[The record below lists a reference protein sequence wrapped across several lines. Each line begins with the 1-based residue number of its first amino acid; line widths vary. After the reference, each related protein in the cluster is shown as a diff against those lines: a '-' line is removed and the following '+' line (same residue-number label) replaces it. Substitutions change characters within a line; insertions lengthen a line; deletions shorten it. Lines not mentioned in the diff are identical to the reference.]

1 MSDKNK
7 CLINGAAMR
16 ITGGKLLKDG
26 TAFSTKQGRTL
37 LDGTGYEISLD
48 IRPKWVIKASP
59 AYGGTEID
67 VTISF
72 ESNGVDYKRIHI
84 YYMNAFKIEYFND
97 RGQKTMAYSYK
108 KWESD
113 EFRTLIFNEEPTGTL
128 LKWLKA
134 NASLQ

>member
-26 TAFSTKQGRTL
+26 TSFSTKQGRTL

-59 AYGGTEID
+59 AYGGKEID

-84 YYMNAFKIEYFND
+84 YYMDAFKIEYFIN
-97 RGQKTMAYSYK
+97 RVQKTMAYGYK

-113 EFRTLIFNEEPTGTL
+113 EFRTLIFNEEPTGAL
-128 LKWLKA
+128 LNWLKA

>member
-1 MSDKNK
+1 M
-7 CLINGAAMR
+7 C

-48 IRPKWVIKASP
+48 TRQKWVIKEKP
-59 AYGGTEID
+59 TYGGTEID

-72 ESNGVDYKRIHI
+72 ESNGVEYKRIYI
-84 YYMNAFKIEYFND
+84 YYMNALKIEYFTKLA
-97 RGQKTMAYSYK
+97 QKTRAYSFE

-128 LKWLKA
+128 LKWLRA
-134 NASLQ
+134 NAALQ

>member
-26 TAFSTKQGRTL
+26 TAFSTKHGRTL

-59 AYGGTEID
+59 AYGGKEID
-67 VTISF
+67 ETIPF
-72 ESNGVDYKRIHI
+72 VSNGVNYKRIHI
-84 YYMNAFKIEYFND
+84 YYMDSLKIKYSINGAWE
-97 RGQKTMAYSYK
+97 TTVYSYK

-113 EFRTLIFNEEPTGTL
+113 EFRTLIFDEEPTGAL
-128 LKWLKA
+128 LNWLKK

>member
-48 IRPKWVIKASP
+48 IRPKWVIKARP
-59 AYGGTEID
+59 AYGGKEID
-67 VTISF
+67 ETIPF
-72 ESNGVDYKRIHI
+72 VSNGVNYKRIHI
-84 YYMNAFKIEYFND
+84 YYMDYF
-97 RGQKTMAYSYK
+97 QIKYSINGALETTVYSSG
-108 KWESD
+108 KWKSD
-113 EFRTLIFNEEPTGTL
+113 EFRTLIFDEEPTGAL
-128 LKWLKA
+128 LNWLKA
-134 NASLQ
+134 NASPQ